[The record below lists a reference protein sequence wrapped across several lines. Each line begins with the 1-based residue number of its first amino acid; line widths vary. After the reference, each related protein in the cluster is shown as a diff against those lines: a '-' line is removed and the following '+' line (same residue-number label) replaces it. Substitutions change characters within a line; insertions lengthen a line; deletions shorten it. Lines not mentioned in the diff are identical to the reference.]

1 MMVKLEV
8 NNVIKDEKGNNFR
21 IIGFATREEDL
32 KTLVIFNAKLKENK
46 EYLKVNFC
54 ILEEEFLTLTKTKN
68 EKLTKYINGLI
79 ENVNLKPNDVYIH
92 YKGNKY
98 IITSIVVD
106 YLTEVPMVSYT
117 RYMNSEDTRIWV
129 RTVKDFLS
137 KVALED
143 GKEVNRFT
151 KKNI

>member
-1 MMVKLEV
+1 MVKLEV

-68 EKLTKYINGLI
+68 EKLIKYINGLI

>member
-68 EKLTKYINGLI
+68 EKLIKYINGLI

>member
-1 MMVKLEV
+1 MAKLEV

-117 RYMNSEDTRIWV
+117 RYMNVEDTRIWV
-129 RTVKDFLS
+129 RTIKDFCS
-137 KVALED
+137 TVTLED

>member
-1 MMVKLEV
+1 MVKLEV

-79 ENVNLKPNDVYIH
+79 ETVNLKPNDVYIH

-98 IITSIVVD
+98 IIKSIVVD

-137 KVALED
+137 KVILED

>member
-1 MMVKLEV
+1 MAKLEV

-106 YLTEVPMVSYT
+106 YLTEVPIVSYT

-137 KVALED
+137 KVILED

>member
-1 MMVKLEV
+1 MVKLEV